1 MFVFEVRKRIF
12 LPLLWFQSTTH
23 HPCILLNLVFY
34 CCTHNPFPSS
44 RLFTSVS
51 SSAPRGYAFFMYSMP
66 TPFQFHRFKTFSPS
80 FILRINNLRWTS
92 PCACWLYFP
101 HTYKSIEQQQQQ
113 HRHAVSTALLFS
125 ASGLY
130 QPLAFICTVNDSRPH
145 AHSQADVHLQHP
157 GRGLSSG
164 LKEVMA
170 RGSNVVLKV
179 PIIPNHHYS
188 SKLNKRRSNNV
199 TNVWCK
205 SHLRKL
211 RCG

>member
-1 MFVFEVRKRIF
+1 MFVFEVRKRISSLCCDSSPLHTTPASF
-12 LPLLWFQSTTH
+12 LTLSSTAAPIILFPHLVCLPLS
-23 HPCILLNLVFY
+23 PALLPGD
-34 CCTHNPFPSS
+34 T
-44 RLFTSVS
+44 LF
-51 SSAPRGYAFFMYSMP
+51 FIYSMP
-66 TPFQFHRFKTFSPS
+66 TPFQFHRFETFSPS

-101 HTYKSIEQQQQQ
+101 HTYKSIEQQQQ

-130 QPLAFICTVNDSRPH
+130 QPLAFICTVNDWGPH

-164 LKEVMA
+164 LKEVMT

-179 PIIPNHHYS
+179 RIIPNRHYT
-188 SKLNKRRSNNV
+188 SKRNKRRSNNV
-199 TNVWCK
+199 TNVWW
-205 SHLRKL
+205 
-211 RCG
+211 